1 MHRDKNT
8 VVALEVLAFFGAT
21 HPTAAKHIRYEA
33 ASTGLPLSMQTV
45 ASKWHFFTH
54 FSRMSVLDCSKGK
67 LATKGKKLPEKLKIW

>member
-45 ASKWHFFTH
+45 ASKWHF
-54 FSRMSVLDCSKGK
+54 LLI
-67 LATKGKKLPEKLKIW
+67 LAECPF